1 MIDVVH
7 EVNCE
12 PGAVKELFATTL
24 LDLGFPGL
32 MRDASGHTI
41 FGKRIIVWINH
52 KAEVVD
58 QNHKEFIARRNWKID
73 KEIYSSK
80 DLFVRS

>member
-1 MIDVVH
+1 MTLIIMIDVVH

-12 PGAVKELFATTL
+12 PGAVKKLFATTL

-41 FGKRIIVWINH
+41 F
-52 KAEVVD
+52 
-58 QNHKEFIARRNWKID
+58 
-73 KEIYSSK
+73 
-80 DLFVRS
+80 